1 MKPQW
6 EFPYFW
12 CVTPYCGQKMAKE
25 GGGLKSGD
33 CKRYL
38 YLSYTASSVGF
49 VVTIYK
55 DSAKFRL
62 SKEKAKN
69 FSFKGQKETGT
80 VF

>member
-1 MKPQW
+1 MGISLFLVRNSLLW
-6 EFPYFW
+6 SEN
-12 CVTPYCGQKMAKE
+12 GGKMD
-25 GGGLKSGD
+25 GLISGD

-69 FSFKGQKETGT
+69 FSFKGQKETED
-80 VF
+80 